1 MEDEKQIVELMPT
14 EKTIHGQN
22 SLKLFEKYQTNSKG
36 EVRWVEGKRCG
47 EWVIPSDKLK
57 QLLYGTIIRN

>member
-1 MEDEKQIVELMPT
+1 MIT

-36 EVRWVEGKRCG
+36 QVRWVEGKRCG
-47 EWVIPSDKLK
+47 EYITPSEKLK
-57 QLLYGTIIRN
+57 LKIQNSKLCQTQNS

>member
-1 MEDEKQIVELMPT
+1 MIT

-47 EWVIPSDKLK
+47 EYINRSEDFKLK
-57 QLLYGTIIRN
+57 LSNNIKLENNGKKR

>member
-1 MEDEKQIVELMPT
+1 MPT

>member
-1 MEDEKQIVELMPT
+1 MIT

-47 EWVIPSDKLK
+47 EYITPSEKL
-57 QLLYGTIIRN
+57 LLKIKNSKL